1 MEKSNDSIERTTAFF
16 GTQQAHLR
24 EWGWACLL
32 LGVGLVSHGWRE
44 ATWRARLDGFPSMTT
59 TDLLCWLE
67 ERPTPERWSSRKTWS
82 PPQRENMG
90 RAPVRPR
97 KTASAEAR
105 PEVVLSLDINQAT
118 AEEWDALPG
127 FGPVLS
133 LRTVKF
139 REAMGGF
146 ASVDQLYMVYGL
158 DSATVLNVKGQ
169 LVVDA
174 DDIEP
179 LCMDSLTFRRLV
191 RHPLFDAEATRD
203 ILRAWGRGA
212 SSMDAFWDRLN
223 PSAEN
228 RERWGPYL
236 HMCEPRM
243 PVYE

>member
-1 MEKSNDSIERTTAFF
+1 
-16 GTQQAHLR
+16 
-24 EWGWACLL
+24 
-32 LGVGLVSHGWRE
+32 
-44 ATWRARLDGFPSMTT
+44 MTS

-67 ERPTPERWSSRKTWS
+67 ERPIPKRRSSRKTWS
-82 PPQRENMG
+82 PPQHESVG
-90 RAPVRPR
+90 RTPARPR
-97 KTASAEAR
+97 KAASAKAR
-105 PEVVLSLDINQAT
+105 PEVVLSIDINQAT

-139 REAMGGF
+139 REAMRGF

-174 DDIEP
+174 DDVEP
-179 LCMDSLTFRRLV
+179 LCLDSLTFRRLV

-228 RERWGPYL
+228 REKWGPYL
-236 HMCEPRM
+236 HMCQPQVSVHE
-243 PVYE
+243 